1 VKANGMHRLY
11 DQLEPEERFRLD
23 LLAMARGDEQESE
36 RLVRTCPRHTY
47 TMNDRAFAGRW
58 TGAMEITL
66 RVFIPIEQ
74 LLCKLQMIDA
84 FRAVIP
90 YAQTLAQNAAFDA
103 YFDGHRS
110 GSYHAWNA
118 VGMEG
123 RPPAWSGE
131 DLEPGEAEDEH
142 DPAMERDMGE
152 IEAKVEKYGQL
163 LPELMDRLE
172 RELATEAYSLWTG
185 FEGFCTESVGVE
197 AEKMLQVVLSPNPA
211 LERVAGLE
219 ALAER
224 LELEPDP
231 QIADALRVGL
241 AEKWEFAVKKGV

>member
-1 VKANGMHRLY
+1 
-11 DQLEPEERFRLD
+11 
-23 LLAMARGDEQESE
+23 MARGDEQESE

-47 TMNDRAFAGRW
+47 TMNDRAFTGRW
-58 TGAMEITL
+58 TGAVEITL

-90 YAQTLAQNAAFDA
+90 YSHTLAQNAAFDA

-118 VGMEG
+118 AGMER
-123 RPPAWSGE
+123 RPPAWPGD
-131 DLEPGEAEDEH
+131 DLEPSEAED
-142 DPAMERDMGE
+142 DPAMERDMEE
-152 IEAKVEKYGQL
+152 IEAKVEKYSEL

-185 FEGFCTESVGVE
+185 FGGFCADSVGVE
-197 AEKMLQVVLSPNPA
+197 ARQLLKVVMDPNPA

-224 LELEPDP
+224 LNLEADSE
-231 QIADALRVGL
+231 IAHALREGL
-241 AEKWEFAVKKGV
+241 AEKWEFVAKKGV

>member
-1 VKANGMHRLY
+1 MKANGMHKLY
-11 DQLEPEERFRLD
+11 DQLEPDERFRLD
-23 LLAMARGDEQESE
+23 LLAVARGDEQESE

-47 TMNDRAFAGRW
+47 TMNDRAFTGRW

-84 FRAVIP
+84 FRVVIP

-118 VGMEG
+118 AGMKG
-123 RPPAWSGE
+123 RPPAWPGD
-131 DLEPGEAEDEH
+131 DLEPSEAED
-142 DPAMERDMGE
+142 DPAMERDMQE
-152 IEAKVEKYGQL
+152 IEAKVEKYGEL

-185 FEGFCTESVGVE
+185 FEGFCAESVGVE
-197 AEKMLQVVLSPNPA
+197 AKKVLKVVLSPNPA

-224 LELEPDP
+224 LNLEADSE
-231 QIADALRVGL
+231 ITDALREGL
-241 AEKWEFAVKKGV
+241 AEKWEFVAKKGV

>member
-1 VKANGMHRLY
+1 MKGNGMHRLY
-11 DQLEPEERFRLD
+11 DQLEPDERFRLD

-47 TMNDRAFAGRW
+47 IMNDRAFTGRW
-58 TGAMEITL
+58 TGAVEITL

-84 FRAVIP
+84 FRVVIP

-118 VGMEG
+118 AGMEG
-123 RPPAWSGE
+123 RPPAWPGE
-131 DLEPGEAEDEH
+131 ALEPGEAED
-142 DPAMERDMGE
+142 DPALERDMDE
-152 IEAKVEKYGQL
+152 IEAKVEKYGEL

-172 RELATEAYSLWTG
+172 RELATEAFSLWTG
-185 FEGFCTESVGVE
+185 FGGFCAESVGVE
-197 AEKMLQVVLSPNPA
+197 AEKVLQVVLSPNPA
-211 LERVAGLE
+211 LDRVAGLK
-219 ALAER
+219 ALARR

-231 QIADALRVGL
+231 EIAHALREGL
-241 AEKWEFAVKKGV
+241 AEKWEFVANKKGV

>member
-1 VKANGMHRLY
+1 MKANGMHRLY
-11 DQLEPEERFRLD
+11 DKLEPDERFRLD

-47 TMNDRAFAGRW
+47 TMNDRAFTGRW
-58 TGAMEITL
+58 TGAVEITL

-90 YAQTLAQNAAFDA
+90 YSQTLAQDAAFDA

-118 VGMEG
+118 AGMEG
-123 RPPAWSGE
+123 RPPAWLGE
-131 DLEPGEAEDEH
+131 DLEPGEAED
-142 DPAMERDMGE
+142 DPAMERDMKE
-152 IEAKVEKYGQL
+152 IEAKVEKYGEL
-163 LPELMDRLE
+163 LPELMSRLE
-172 RELATEAYSLWTG
+172 RELAMEAYSLWSG
-185 FEGFCTESVGVE
+185 FAGFCAESVGVE
-197 AEKMLQVVLSPNPA
+197 AKEMLHVVLAPNPA

-219 ALAER
+219 ALAES
-224 LELEPDP
+224 LELEPD
-231 QIADALRVGL
+231 QEIAETLREGL
-241 AEKWEFAVKKGV
+241 AGKW

>member
-1 VKANGMHRLY
+1 VKSNGMHRLY
-11 DQLEPEERFRLD
+11 DQLEPDERFRLH

-47 TMNDRAFAGRW
+47 TMNDRAFTGRW

-66 RVFIPIEQ
+66 RVLLPLEQ

-118 VGMEG
+118 AG
-123 RPPAWSGE
+123 RTGCPPAWPGE

-142 DPAMERDMGE
+142 DPAMERDMDE
-152 IEAKVEKYGQL
+152 IEAKVEKYGEL
-163 LPELMDRLE
+163 LPELMGRLE
-172 RELATEAYSLWTG
+172 RELATEAFSLWTG
-185 FEGFCTESVGVE
+185 FEGFCAESVGVE
-197 AEKMLQVVLSPNPA
+197 AKKVLKVVLSPNPA

-224 LELEPDP
+224 LQHEVNSE
-231 QIADALRVGL
+231 IVGALREGL
-241 AEKWEFAVKKGV
+241 AENWGVVCERGV

>member
-1 VKANGMHRLY
+1 MHRLY
-11 DQLEPEERFRLD
+11 DQLEPNERFRLD
-23 LLAMARGDEQESE
+23 LLAVARGDDQESE

-47 TMNDRAFAGRW
+47 TMNDRAFTGRW

-90 YAQTLAQNAAFDA
+90 YAQTLAQNDAIDA

-118 VGMEG
+118 AGRTG
-123 RPPAWSGE
+123 RPPAWPGE
-131 DLEPGEAEDEH
+131 DLEPSEAEDEW
-142 DPAMERDMGE
+142 DRAMERDMDE
-152 IEAKVEKYGQL
+152 IEEKVKKHGKL

-185 FEGFCTESVGVE
+185 FEGFCAESVGVD
-197 AEKMLQVVLSPNPA
+197 AKKVLKVVLSPNPV

-219 ALAER
+219 ALAR
-224 LELEPDP
+224 HLALKPDP
-231 QIADALRVGL
+231 EIAHALREGL
-241 AEKWEFAVKKGV
+241 AEKWEFVAKKGV

>member
-1 VKANGMHRLY
+1 VSRNGLRRHY
-11 DQLEPEERFRLD
+11 DKLTAEERFRLD

-47 TMNDRAFAGRW
+47 TMNDRAFTGRW

-84 FRAVIP
+84 FRMVIP

-118 VGMEG
+118 AGMEG
-123 RPPAWSGE
+123 RPPAWPGE
-131 DLEPGEAEDEH
+131 DLEPSEAED
-142 DPAMERDMGE
+142 DPAMERDLGE
-152 IEAKVEKYGQL
+152 IEAMVEKYGEL
-163 LPELMDRLE
+163 IPELMDRLE
-172 RELATEAYSLWTG
+172 RDLATQAFSLWTG
-185 FEGFCTESVGVE
+185 FEGFCAESVGVE
-197 AEKMLQVVLSPNPA
+197 AKRLLEVVLAPNPA

-224 LELEPDP
+224 LQLEADP
-231 QIADALRVGL
+231 EIVGALREGL
-241 AEKWEFAVKKGV
+241 AENWGVVCERGV

>member
-1 VKANGMHRLY
+1 MHRLY
-11 DQLEPEERFRLD
+11 DQLEPDERFRLD
-23 LLAMARGDEQESE
+23 LLAVARGDEQESE
-36 RLVRTCPRHTY
+36 RLVRTCPRYTY
-47 TMNDRAFAGRW
+47 TMNDRAFTGRW
-58 TGAMEITL
+58 TGVVEITL

-84 FRAVIP
+84 FRMVIP

-118 VGMEG
+118 AGRTG
-123 RPPAWSGE
+123 RPPAWPGE
-131 DLEPGEAEDEH
+131 DLEPSEAED
-142 DPAMERDMGE
+142 DPAMERDMDE
-152 IEAKVEKYGQL
+152 IEAKVEKYGEL

-185 FEGFCTESVGVE
+185 FEGFCAESVGVE
-197 AEKMLQVVLSPNPA
+197 AKKVLQVVLAPNPA

-224 LELEPDP
+224 LNLEADSE
-231 QIADALRVGL
+231 IADALREGL
-241 AEKWEFAVKKGV
+241 AEKWEFVVKKGV